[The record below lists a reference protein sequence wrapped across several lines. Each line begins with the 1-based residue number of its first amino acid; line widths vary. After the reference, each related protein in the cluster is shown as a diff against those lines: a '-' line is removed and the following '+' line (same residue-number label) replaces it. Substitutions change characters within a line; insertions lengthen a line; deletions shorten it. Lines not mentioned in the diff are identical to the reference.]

1 MPGSL
6 PMIDSSAP
14 STVMVTPVSSAA
26 VSSRLASEASENNGR
41 SAKVIAHAN
50 PTVEPSRAH
59 AVSAVSKSAK
69 PLQEKSNIVGDGS
82 IAASK
87 FIRHDLAKR
96 SLESAVDQI
105 NHSRLNSAELS
116 FYVHEPTQKF
126 VVEVKDKE
134 SGEVVGQFPT
144 ETAIRVAQ
152 SINAL
157 IRRESGSEELRG
169 LLLDR
174 SA

>member
-1 MPGSL
+1 
-6 PMIDSSAP
+6 
-14 STVMVTPVSSAA
+14 
-26 VSSRLASEASENNGR
+26 
-41 SAKVIAHAN
+41 
-50 PTVEPSRAH
+50 
-59 AVSAVSKSAK
+59 VSKSAK